1 MLWGLFCTSSWTWC
15 IGMFLPF
22 LLLRLWGWPGFWAFF
37 IPNVLGCAL
46 FGFVLTPERSRTLV
60 KDLGWMM
67 AVFSAV
73 TVAYQCFFAGWA
85 SHEFFV
91 RQGAMT
97 TVVST
102 GVPIGMLMLAMWLA
116 LRRDRDWLAMGAMA
130 CAAAWVAIAWS
141 LAAGDTGMSGA
152 APGDSLA
159 ISRAPLVP
167 LDRLTWAVPT
177 IAFGFLL
184 CPYLDL
190 TFHRAVQNAPQPRLA
205 FATFGACFA
214 LMLLGVATLY
224 RADSG
229 TPEITPALAVLWAVQ
244 LTFTTGA
251 HIRELFKAPPSAQ
264 IPAWI
269 PTGLVAL
276 AVLLGTPAF
285 ALSLGPALPVDSPA
299 LFGGAMRTL
308 LPGEPVYLAFLGAYG
323 LLFPAYVWIQ
333 GRGGSQRLFTIVVL
347 VGLPC
352 YLLGAWEFATYL
364 MPVPVLLAALGAW
377 NPRTAP
383 ASTA

>member
-1 MLWGLFCTSSWTWC
+1 
-15 IGMFLPF
+15 
-22 LLLRLWGWPGFWAFF
+22 
-37 IPNVLGCAL
+37 
-46 FGFVLTPERSRTLV
+46 
-60 KDLGWMM
+60 MM

-102 GVPIGMLMLAMWLA
+102 GAPIGMLVLGMWLA
-116 LRRDRDWLAMGAMA
+116 LRRDRAWLTMGALA
-130 CAAAWVAIAWS
+130 CAAAWAAIGWS
-141 LAAGDTGMSGA
+141 LATGDAGPSSA
-152 APGDSLA
+152 APSESIAL
-159 ISRAPLVP
+159 SRAALVP

-190 TFHRAVQNAPQPRLA
+190 TFHRAVQNAPQPRVA
-205 FATFGACFA
+205 FATFGATFA
-214 LMLLGVATLY
+214 LMLLGVAMLY
-224 RADSG
+224 SADSG
-229 TPEITPALAVLWAVQ
+229 TPEVTPALAVMWAVQ

-251 HIRELFKAPPSAQ
+251 HIRELLKAPPSAQ

-269 PTGLVAL
+269 PTGLVAM

-285 ALSLGPALPVDSPA
+285 ALTLGPVLPFGSPP
-299 LFGGAMRTL
+299 LFGGITRVL

-333 GRGGSQRLFTIVVL
+333 GRGGSAKVFTIVVL
-347 VGLPC
+347 VGVPC

-364 MPVPVLLAALGAW
+364 MPVPVLIAAIAAW
-377 NPRTAP
+377 NPRRAP
-383 ASTA
+383 ASDP